1 MKLIKTSLYSAI
13 STFIRIISGF
23 VANKIVAIITGPSGV
38 ALIGQFTNFVA
49 IILTISNGAINTG
62 VVKYTAE
69 YEGDDNKLKKLF
81 STSLIISTICS
92 VFFGLILFV
101 SSDILSTL
109 ILKDSIYK
117 KAIKILG
124 VTIIFYSLNNLFL
137 SILNGKRQIRQYTI
151 VNTLGSIIG
160 LLFTLFLVYFYKTEG
175 ALYSIVLSQSI
186 IFFITLLFVIKSNWF
201 SLNYF
206 KNSLDKEIIK
216 KLSSFSLMALVS
228 VFTAPIIQMLLREIV
243 ITKIDIDSAGYWQ
256 GMMKVSDGYLLVVT
270 TALSTYYLPKLS
282 ALKENNDLK
291 NEIIYGYKI
300 IMPVVLIS
308 CMSIYFLRF
317 IIIKILYTNDFIEME
332 NLFLYQLLG
341 DFFKIAA
348 WLLAYLMLAKA
359 MMKIYILTEILFS
372 ISHLILGYICID
384 WFGLKG
390 ITIAFCINYTIYFIF
405 MICYFRKLI
414 FLKNE

>member
-23 VANKIVAIITGPSGV
+23 VANKIVAIFTGPSGI

-69 YEGDDNKLKKLF
+69 YEGDEIKLKKLF
-81 STSLIISTICS
+81 STSLIISTLCS

-124 VTIIFYSLNNLFL
+124 VTVIFYSLNNLFL

-186 IFFITLLFVIKSNWF
+186 IFFITLLFVIKSKWF
-201 SLNYF
+201 SWSYF
-206 KNSLDKEIIK
+206 KYPIDKELLK
-216 KLSSFSLMALVS
+216 KLSSFSIMALVS
-228 VFTAPIIQMLLREIV
+228 IFTAPIIQMLLREMV
-243 ITKIDIDSAGYWQ
+243 ISKIDMDSAGYWQ
-256 GMMKVSDGYLLVVT
+256 GMMKVSDGYLLLVT

-282 ALKENNDLK
+282 ALKENKDLK

-300 IMPVVLIS
+300 IMPVVFIGCL
-308 CMSIYFLRF
+308 SIYFLRF
-317 IIIKILYTNDFIEME
+317 LIIKILYTNDFIQME
-332 NLFLYQLLG
+332 NLFLYQLVG
-341 DFFKIAA
+341 DFFKIGA
-348 WLLAYLMLAKA
+348 WLLSYLMLAKA
-359 MMKIYILTEILFS
+359 MMKIFILTEILFS
-372 ISHLILGYICID
+372 ITHLILGYICID

-390 ITIAFCINYTIYFIF
+390 VTIAFCINYIIYFIF
-405 MICYFRKLI
+405 MISYFRKLI